1 MAKFKKIDTIGIIKG
16 TGIVPVFYSADVELT
31 KKVVKACYDGGI
43 RAFEFTNRGDGAHRV
58 FKEVIGFVREEC
70 PEMAF
75 GAGTILDAPTAA
87 MYLQLGADF
96 LVSPCIVDEVIPLAN
111 RRGVPYSPGCGT
123 VTEIVHAMER
133 GCDLVKVFPA
143 GTVGGPDF
151 VKNVLAPLPWAMVM
165 CTGAVEPTE
174 ENLTAWAKSGVTAV
188 GMGSKLF
195 PKDVLA
201 AGDWAALSALCA
213 KCLAWFGGAAN

>member
-1 MAKFKKIDTIGIIKG
+1 MAKFKKIDTINLIRT
-16 TGIVPVFYSADVELT
+16 TGIVPVFYNADAGLT
-31 KKVVKACYDGGI
+31 RQVVKACYDGGI

-58 FKEVIGFVREEC
+58 FRDVIDFVRKEC
-70 PEMAF
+70 PDMAI

-87 MYLQLGADF
+87 IYLQLGADF
-96 LVSPCIVDEVIPLAN
+96 LVSPCVVEEVIPLAN

-123 VTEIVHAMER
+123 VSEMVHAMER

-143 GTVGGPDF
+143 GTVGGPAF

-165 CTGAVEPTE
+165 ATGAVEPTE
-174 ENLTAWAKSGVTAV
+174 ENLKAWAKSGVTAV

-195 PKDVLA
+195 PKELVV
-201 AGDWAALSALCA
+201 AGDWAAISALCA
-213 KCLAWFGGAAN
+213 KCLNWFKV

>member
-1 MAKFKKIDTIGIIKG
+1 MAKFRKIDTIGIIRG

-58 FKEVIGFVREEC
+58 FKEVIEFVRTEC

-87 MYLQLGADF
+87 LYLQLGADF

-123 VTEIVHAMER
+123 VSEIVHAMER
-133 GCDLVKVFPA
+133 GCDLVKIFPA
-143 GTVGGPDF
+143 GTVGGPAF

-195 PKDVLA
+195 PEEVLK
-201 AGDWAALSALCA
+201 AGDWAAVSALCA
-213 KCLAWFGGAAN
+213 KCLAWFGA

>member
-1 MAKFKKIDTIGIIKG
+1 MAKFNKIDTIGIIRK
-16 TGIVPVFYSADVELT
+16 TGIVPVFYNADVELT

-58 FKEVIGFVREEC
+58 FEQLMAFVRTEC
-70 PEMAF
+70 PEMAL

-87 MYLQLGADF
+87 LYIQMGADF
-96 LVSPCIVDEVIPLAN
+96 LVSPCCVDEVITLAN

-123 VTEIVHAMER
+123 VTEIVHAQER

-143 GTVGGPDF
+143 GTVGGPAF
-151 VKNVLAPLPWAMVM
+151 VKNVLAPLPWAMIM
-165 CTGAVEPTE
+165 CTGAVEPTK

-195 PKDVLA
+195 SADTIK
-201 AGDWAALSALCA
+201 AGDWKAVSDLCA
-213 KCLAWFGGAAN
+213 KCLGWFKGAF

>member
-1 MAKFKKIDTIGIIKG
+1 MAKFKKFDTIGIIRS
-16 TGIVPVFYSADVELT
+16 TGIVPVFYNADVELT

-58 FKEVIGFVREEC
+58 FKEVIGFVRTEC

-87 MYLQLGADF
+87 LYLQLGADF
-96 LVSPCIVDEVIPLAN
+96 LVSPCVVDEVIPLAN

-143 GTVGGPDF
+143 GTVGGPAF
-151 VKNVLAPLPWAMVM
+151 VKNILAPLPWAMVM

-174 ENLTAWAKSGVTAV
+174 ENLTAWKKSGVTAV

-195 PKDVLA
+195 PKEVLK
-201 AGDWAALSALCA
+201 AGDWAAVSALCA
-213 KCLAWFGGAAN
+213 QSLAWFKA

>member
-1 MAKFKKIDTIGIIKG
+1 MAKFNKIDTIGIIRS
-16 TGIVPVFYSADVELT
+16 TGVVPVFYNADAELA

-43 RAFEFTNRGDGAHRV
+43 RAFEFTNRGDGAHKV
-58 FKEVIGFVREEC
+58 FEEVMAFVRAEC
-70 PEMAF
+70 PEMAL

-87 MYLQLGADF
+87 LYIQMGADF
-96 LVSPCIVDEVIPLAN
+96 LVSPCCVDEVITLAN

-123 VTEIVHAMER
+123 VTEIVHAQER

-143 GTVGGPDF
+143 GTVGGPAF

-174 ENLTAWAKSGVTAV
+174 ENLKAWKKSGVTAV

-195 PKDVLA
+195 PKDLIA
-201 AGDWAALSALCA
+201 AGNWADISALCR
-213 KCLAWFGGAAN
+213 KCLDWFGAK

>member
-1 MAKFKKIDTIGIIKG
+1 MSKFKKIDTIGIIRG
-16 TGIVPVFYSADVELT
+16 TGIVPVFYNADIELT

-43 RAFEFTNRGDGAHRV
+43 RAFEFTNRGDGAHIV
-58 FKEVIGFVREEC
+58 FKDLIPFVRTEC
-70 PEMAF
+70 PEMAL
-75 GAGTILDAPTAA
+75 GAGTILDPATAA
-87 MYLQLGADF
+87 LYIQLGADF
-96 LVSPCIVDEVIPLAN
+96 IVSPSLNPEVARLCN

-123 VTEIVHAMER
+123 VTEICNAMEL

-143 GTVGGPDF
+143 GTVGGPAF
-151 VKNVLAPLPWAMVM
+151 VKNILAPLPWAMIM

-174 ENLTAWAKSGVTAV
+174 ENLSAWAKSGVTAV

-201 AGDWAALSALCA
+201 KGDWQAVSDLCA
-213 KCLAWFGGAAN
+213 KSLAWFRK

>member
-1 MAKFKKIDTIGIIKG
+1 MAKFNKIDTISIIRN
-16 TGIVPVFYSADVELT
+16 TGIVPVFYNKDVELT
-31 KKVVKACYDGGI
+31 KNVVKACYGGGI

-58 FKEVIGFVREEC
+58 FRDLIEFVRNEC
-70 PEMAF
+70 PEMAI

-87 MYLQLGADF
+87 IYLQLGADF
-96 LVSPCIVDEVIPLAN
+96 LVSPCIVEDVIPLAN
-111 RRGVPYSPGCGT
+111 RRGVPYCPGCGT

-151 VKNVLAPLPWAMVM
+151 VKNVLAPLPWVM
-165 CTGAVEPTE
+165 LMATGAVEPAE
-174 ENLTAWAKSGVTAV
+174 ENLSEWAKSGVIAV

-195 PKDVLA
+195 PKAIVE
-201 AGDWAALSALCA
+201 AGDWKTISALCK
-213 KCLAWFGGAAN
+213 KCLTWFKA

>member
-1 MAKFKKIDTIGIIKG
+1 MAKFNKIDTIGIIRK
-16 TGIVPVFYSADVELT
+16 TGIVPVFYHADVELT

-43 RAFEFTNRGDGAHRV
+43 RAFEFTNRSDGAHKV
-58 FKEVIGFVREEC
+58 FEQLMAFVRAEC
-70 PEMAF
+70 PEMAL

-87 MYLQLGADF
+87 LYIQMGADF
-96 LVSPCIVDEVIPLAN
+96 LVSPCCVDEVITLAN

-123 VTEIVHAMER
+123 VTEIVHAQER

-143 GTVGGPDF
+143 GTVGGPAF
-151 VKNVLAPLPWAMVM
+151 VKNILAPLPWAMVM

-174 ENLTAWAKSGVTAV
+174 ENLSAWAKSGVTAV

-195 PKDVLA
+195 PADTIQ
-201 AGDWAALSALCA
+201 AGDWKAVSDLCA
-213 KCLAWFGGAAN
+213 KCLGWFKGAF

>member
-1 MAKFKKIDTIGIIKG
+1 
-16 TGIVPVFYSADVELT
+16 
-31 KKVVKACYDGGI
+31 
-43 RAFEFTNRGDGAHRV
+43 V
-58 FKEVIGFVREEC
+58 FKEVSEFVRAEC

-75 GAGTILDAPTAA
+75 GAGTILDAPTAGL
-87 MYLQLGADF
+87 YLQLGADF
-96 LVSPCIVDEVIPLAN
+96 LVSPCVVDEVIPLAN

-143 GTVGGPDF
+143 GTVGGPAF
-151 VKNVLAPLPWAMVM
+151 VKNVLAPLPWAMIM

-195 PKDVLA
+195 PKEVLK
-201 AGDWAALSALCA
+201 AGDWAAVSALCA
-213 KCLAWFGGAAN
+213 KCLAWFKA